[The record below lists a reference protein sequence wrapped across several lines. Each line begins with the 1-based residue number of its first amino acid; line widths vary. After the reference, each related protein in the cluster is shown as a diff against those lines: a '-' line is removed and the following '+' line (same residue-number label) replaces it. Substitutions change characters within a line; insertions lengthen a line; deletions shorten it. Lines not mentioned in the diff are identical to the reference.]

1 MAKANVYVNKLE
13 INGKEY
19 EIPQALKCSQVI
31 HLEELGVSPLTFEKS
46 PFKTAM
52 FIAMEIT
59 GLDYETIL
67 KGFDEMK
74 SVGEIINALTNCYI
88 SFLA

>member
-19 EIPQALKCSQVI
+19 EIPKILECSQMI
-31 HLEELGVSPLTFEKS
+31 HLEELGVSPSTFEKS
-46 PFKTAM
+46 PLKTTI

-67 KGFDEMK
+67 KGFDEIK
-74 SVGEIINALTNCYI
+74 NVGEVINALTNSYI
-88 SFLA
+88 SFFA